1 MPEVKNNFLKSKMN
15 KDLDARILPNGEYRD
30 AQNVNVSKSE
40 GEDVG
45 SLENVLGNVLLS
57 DFGLS
62 DECGL
67 EIIGKYMDV
76 DNNRIFAMLTNYTD
90 TSADK
95 LSNHTLVVAG
105 GPTSSHIKCYI
116 CVYDITTDTGSVM
129 VNGVFLNFSKTH
141 QIYGIDL
148 IEDQLFWTDNRNQPR
163 KINVTTAIKNPSYY
177 HAEEHIS
184 VAKYAPF
191 LPIQFVTGGGI
202 STMLDTVREFLPD
215 GTTAN
220 PTKVPNWDGDEDFLE
235 DKFVRFSYR
244 LKFDDNEY
252 SLIEP
257 FSQVAFIPKE
267 DGYFIRRGDGV
278 TKVID
283 KDNLSSTYRSTE
295 VSFMENKVTQI
306 GIKIPEITN
315 GVNNPSN
322 PLSLKGWSNVIDDFK
337 VKQVEILYKES
348 DSNAIKVIETIDA
361 VDLTKSSTKLIDSFG
376 NLNYIYKGS
385 KPIKTIPNS
394 QTVRASDKTPVKA
407 LAQSISGNRVIYGN
421 YQDKHSYPSSLN
433 YQANVVDKTYSD
445 AIEYP
450 NHTLKQN
457 RSYDVGIILSD
468 MYGRQSGVI
477 SASNEGFSSVFNNY
491 KESGFSEVSPLGDIT
506 TWVGDMLS
514 VDFFEKI
521 PEVSNLQNYPGVHRF
536 DNPLGWF
543 SYKIVIQQKQ
553 QEYYNIYFPGVL
565 NGYVFESPPPPP
577 TVLVEASTTVNPT
590 CHIVIHGDNINKI
603 PRDLKEVGPQQKLF
617 RTGKKKP
624 DQSQDDFVAQIFD
637 LEFQAG
643 NLIASNI
650 NTNAQTAQNLLTQVD
665 VLTDQ
670 RAQLLRDLARQNVTR
685 ETTENSSVQL
695 YGRVTNFNY
704 TSTQASGTVSGL
716 RNSRQFYPYT
726 TNGTLKD
733 EVVTIAKLTDLGLLA
748 GDATG
753 WALDGDTTD
762 PLVGKLIV
770 EDITIGATATNGAG
784 NMLPTISIYETEP
797 FESQIDIYWETT
809 TTGVVSDLNQ
819 DIEDN
824 TTETVNFFKSS
835 LSPYPIW
842 YFDLFNN
849 GVSESVDP
857 ISSPFNIIYQDGVIG
872 AYNQVTP
879 TLPAGTPPDIS
890 TYPPGS
896 ISLVEVRDGN
906 GSLVT
911 NKFDMVV
918 GDSGVGPNYS
928 YYKIRLIDYLT
939 FDADQNKNQFYFDI
953 EVIEELT
960 LVVSTQT
967 IGPFTIL
974 NAKPSWLPSF
984 PTLGTGSTSGGNIT
998 FNSLPKA
1005 VNGSADPVNNTSG
1018 LTFIVESQ
1026 TDSLANPVN
1035 YFYTTP
1041 SGINGQVALANNPA
1055 PQDSYEI
1062 TFRVID
1068 AGNASAVSSTVTV
1081 NIS

>member
-95 LSNHTLVVAG
+95 LSNHTIKIQG
-105 GPTSSHIKCYI
+105 TPINDHIKCYI
-116 CVYDITTDTGSVM
+116 CVYNISTDTGSVI
-129 VNGVFLNFSKTH
+129 VEGPFLNFSRTH

-163 KINVTTAIKNPSYY
+163 KINVTTAINDPSYY
-177 HAEEHIS
+177 YTEEHIS

-235 DKFVRFSYR
+235 DKFIRFSYR

-252 SLIEP
+252 SLIAP
-257 FSQVAFIPKE
+257 FSQIAFIPQE

-295 VSFMENKVTQI
+295 VSFMQNKVTQI
-306 GIKIPEITN
+306 GIKIPPITN
-315 GVNNPSN
+315 GIDPVN
-322 PLSLKGWSNVIDDFK
+322 PLGLRGWDNVVDEFK
-337 VKQVEILYKES
+337 VKQIEILYKES
-348 DSNAIKVIETIDA
+348 NSNAIKVVKVIDA
-361 VDLTKSSTKLIDSFG
+361 VDLAKTPTKLIDSSG
-376 NLNYIYKGS
+376 NLNYIYKS
-385 KPIKTIPNS
+385 EKPIKTLPAS
-394 QTVRASDKTPVKA
+394 QTTRVSDTTPVKA
-407 LAQSISGNRVIYGN
+407 LAQSVSGNRVIYGN

-433 YQANVVDKTYSD
+433 YQASVVDKTYSD
-445 AIEYP
+445 AVEYP

-468 MYGRQSGVI
+468 IYGRQSGVI
-477 SASNEGFSSVFNNY
+477 TASLEGFSTVFNNY

-506 TWVGDMLS
+506 TWVGDMLN
-514 VDFFEKI
+514 VDFFETI
-521 PEVSNLQNYPGVHRF
+521 PTTSNLQGYPGLHSEF
-536 DNPLGWF
+536 NPLGWF
-543 SYKIVIQQKQ
+543 SYKVVVQQKE
-553 QEYYNIYFPGVL
+553 QEYYNIYFPGIL
-565 NGYVFESPPPPP
+565 NGYVFENPTPPP
-577 TVLVEASTTVNPT
+577 TALVEASTIINPT

-603 PRDLKEVGPQQKLF
+603 PRDLKEVGPEQKLF
-617 RTGKKKP
+617 RTSKKKP

-637 LEFQAG
+637 FEFQAG

-650 NTNAQTAQNLLTQVD
+650 STNAQTAQNLLTQVD

-704 TSTQASGTVSGL
+704 TLTQAGGTVPGL
-716 RNSRQFYPYT
+716 RNSKQFYPYT
-726 TNGTLKD
+726 TNGTIKD

-770 EDITIGATATNGAG
+770 KDITIGATATGGAG
-784 NMLPTISIYETEP
+784 NMLPTISVYETEP

-809 TTGVVSDLNQ
+809 TTGLIEELNN
-819 DIEDN
+819 DIIAN
-824 TTETVNFFKSS
+824 TTETVNLLRRGPSSSGVWNSQLFKT
-835 LSPYPIW
+835 
-842 YFDLFNN
+842 N
-849 GVSESVDP
+849 VSEGVNP
-857 ISSPFNIIYQDGVIG
+857 VSSPVNIIINDELLG
-872 AYNQVTP
+872 AFNSFTA
-879 TLPAGTPPDIS
+879 TLAPDIDTS
-890 TYPPGS
+890 APGS
-896 ISLVEVRDGN
+896 MSLVEAKDNAGN
-906 GSLVT
+906 IVT
-911 NKFDMVV
+911 NKFNLTSGSPLGYYRLDLVDYVTFSGNQSENEFYFTIEVTEALTQISSQIVV
-918 GDSGVGPNYS
+918 G
-928 YYKIRLIDYLT
+928 
-939 FDADQNKNQFYFDI
+939 
-953 EVIEELT
+953 
-960 LVVSTQT
+960 
-967 IGPFTIL
+967 PFVIL
-974 NAKPSWLPSF
+974 NLLPSFLSPF
-984 PTLGTGSTSGGNIT
+984 PTLGTGSISGGSIT
-998 FNSLPKA
+998 FNNPVKA
-1005 VNGSADPVNNTSG
+1005 INGSADPVNNTNG
-1018 LTFIVESQ
+1018 LTFTVESQ
-1026 TDSLANPVN
+1026 TDSSANPVN

-1041 SGINGQVALANNPA
+1041 SGINGQAALANNPA
-1055 PQDSYEI
+1055 PQDSYKV
-1062 TFRVID
+1062 TFRVTD
-1068 AGNASAVSSTVTV
+1068 AGNAFAISLTTTV

>member
-67 EIIGKYMDV
+67 DIIGKYMDV

-95 LSNHTLVVAG
+95 LSNHAVKIQGT
-105 GPTSSHIKCYI
+105 PTNDHIKCYI
-116 CVYDITTDTGSVM
+116 CVYNISTDTGSVI
-129 VNGVFLNFSKTH
+129 VEGPFLNFSRTH

-163 KINVTTAIKNPSYY
+163 KINVTTAINDPSYY
-177 HAEEHIS
+177 YTEEHIS

-191 LPIQFVTGGGI
+191 LPIQFVTTTSNI

-235 DKFVRFSYR
+235 DKFIRFSYR

-252 SLIEP
+252 SLIAP
-257 FSQVAFIPKE
+257 FSQIAFIPQE

-295 VSFMENKVTQI
+295 VSFMQNKVTQV
-306 GIKIPEITN
+306 GIKIPPITN
-315 GVNNPSN
+315 GIDPVN
-322 PLSLKGWSNVIDDFK
+322 PLGLRGWDNIVDEFK
-337 VKQVEILYKES
+337 VKQIEILYKES
-348 DSNAIKVIETIDA
+348 NSNAVKVVKVIDA
-361 VDLTKSSTKLIDSFG
+361 VDLAKTPTKLIDSDG
-376 NLNYIYKGS
+376 NLNYVYKS
-385 KPIKTIPNS
+385 EKPIKTLPAN
-394 QTVRASDKTPVKA
+394 QTTRVSDITPVKA
-407 LAQSISGNRVIYGN
+407 LAQSVSGNRVIYGN

-433 YQANVVDKTYSD
+433 YQASVIDKAYSD
-445 AIEYP
+445 AVEYP

-468 MYGRQSGVI
+468 IYGRQSGVI
-477 SASNEGFSSVFNNY
+477 TASLEGFSTVFNNY

-506 TWVGDMLS
+506 TWVGDMLN
-514 VDFFEKI
+514 VDFFETI
-521 PEVSNLQNYPGVHRF
+521 PITSNLQNYPGLHSEL
-536 DNPLGWF
+536 NPLGWF
-543 SYKIVIQQKQ
+543 SYKVVVQQKEQ
-553 QEYYNIYFPGVL
+553 DYYNAYIPGIL
-565 NGYVFESPPPPP
+565 SGYVVDDGSGNPQSIQNSEI
-577 TVLVEASTTVNPT
+577 NPT

-603 PRDLKEVGPQQKLF
+603 PRDLKEVGPNQFLF
-617 RTGKKKP
+617 RSSK
-624 DQSQDDFVAQIFD
+624 QILGNDEPIAEQFQ
-637 LEFQAG
+637 EFRD
-643 NLIASNI
+643 LIASG
-650 NTNAQTAQNLLTQVD
+650 VD
-665 VLTDQ
+665 F
-670 RAQLLRDLARQNVTR
+670 AGNV
-685 ETTENSSVQL
+685 ENSSVKL
-695 YGRVTNFNY
+695 FGRITNFNY
-704 TSTQASGTVSGL
+704 TSTQAGGTVPGL

-726 TNGTLKD
+726 TNGTIRD

-748 GDATG
+748 GSTSG
-753 WALDGDTTD
+753 WALDGDATD
-762 PLVGKLIV
+762 PLIGKLIV
-770 EDITIGATATNGAG
+770 EDITIGATGTGAAG
-784 NMLPTISIYETEP
+784 NMLPTISVYETEP
-797 FESQIDIYWETT
+797 FESQLDIYWETT
-809 TTGVVSDLNQ
+809 TTGLIEELNNN
-819 DIEDN
+819 IIAN
-824 TTETVNFFKSS
+824 TTETVNLFRRNI
-835 LSPYPIW
+835 SPYSSAW
-842 YFDLFNN
+842 NSQLFKTNVAESNN
-849 GVSESVDP
+849 P
-857 ISSPFNIIYQDGVIG
+857 ISSPVNIVINDNILGAFNDP
-872 AYNQVTP
+872 AVT
-879 TLPAGTPPDIS
+879 LAPDVDTS
-890 TYPPGS
+890 APGGM
-896 ISLVEVRDGN
+896 SLVEVKDNAGN
-906 GSLVT
+906 VVT
-911 NKFDMVV
+911 NKFNLTLDDPLGYYKLELVDYVTFSANQSENEFYFTIEVTEALTQISSQIVV
-918 GDSGVGPNYS
+918 G
-928 YYKIRLIDYLT
+928 
-939 FDADQNKNQFYFDI
+939 
-953 EVIEELT
+953 
-960 LVVSTQT
+960 
-967 IGPFTIL
+967 PFIIL
-974 NAKPSWLPSF
+974 NILPSFLTPF

-998 FNSLPKA
+998 FNNPVKA
-1005 VNGSADPVNNTSG
+1005 INGSADPVNNTND

-1026 TDSLANPVN
+1026 TDSSANPVN